1 MDQGDLF
8 GLPLSVMLAFIALL
22 LGLVLVARLLHDLRR
37 PAVVR
42 HSDRHDDIRRR
53 VRERE

>member
-42 HSDRHDDIRRR
+42 RTSSHTETRRR
-53 VRERE
+53 HRD

>member
-42 HSDRHDDIRRR
+42 RTSSHTEPRPRY
-53 VRERE
+53 RERD

>member
-37 PAVVR
+37 PTVVR
-42 HSDRHDDIRRR
+42 RTSSHTETRRR
-53 VRERE
+53 YRERD

>member
-1 MDQGDLF
+1 MDQGELF
-8 GLPLSVMLAFIALL
+8 GLPLLVTLAFIALL

-42 HSDRHDDIRRR
+42 HTDDHREMRRR
-53 VRERE
+53 YRERG

>member
-42 HSDRHDDIRRR
+42 RGDRHDEMRRR
-53 VRERE
+53 SRERE

>member
-42 HSDRHDDIRRR
+42 RTSSHTDSRRR
-53 VRERE
+53 HRERD

>member
-1 MDQGDLF
+1 MDQGELF

-42 HSDRHDDIRRR
+42 RGDRHDDIRRR
-53 VRERE
+53 SRERD

>member
-42 HSDRHDDIRRR
+42 RTLSHTEARRR
-53 VRERE
+53 CRGRD